1 MKNQKPIKKQLNNYA
16 KYSSL
21 GFQMVVIILIGV
33 FGGLKLDKYL
43 AWKIPVFT
51 VVFSL
56 LSVALAIYFA
66 IKDFLKK

>member
-56 LSVALAIYFA
+56 LSVALAIYYA